1 MKSKVLNA
9 VIAVGLLW
17 LSLAASAMAQ
27 VALDLR
33 NADLKR
39 FVEIVSETTGR
50 NFILDPQVNGSVT
63 VLAPN
68 EVSTD
73 AIYEIF
79 LNVLELNR
87 LTIVEGVGSDRIVP
101 IGIAREL
108 APGTAASSAGGGY
121 ETRVIPVHNVPL
133 SEVTEVIRP
142 LLPQEAVLSIVPGA
156 GLIILSD
163 RRDNQL
169 RIAALIKRLDQPRSQ
184 PVETIRMRHANAAE
198 LLQVIQSLEVTP
210 VGASLSADRRV
221 NALIVAGPTQF
232 RARISDLVDE
242 LDVPQRAMAT
252 RVVELSYAN
261 ASSLADVVQRTFT
274 AQNSDAATGG
284 VNIVSEPRSNTLL
297 ITAPQDQIS
306 SIMQS
311 IRSLDRRPSQVLIE
325 AVIFEM
331 SVENFSD
338 LSVQF
343 GALLDNAIAGGVQFN
358 LQGRPTLT
366 SVVSGTL
373 AGNTVDPGNGGT
385 IGGFK
390 TSASGDKGIGG
401 FLSAVASKNS
411 TRLLSTPSIMTLNNQ
426 EAEIV
431 VAQNVPFVTG
441 SFATVG
447 DTTLPDTPFQTIE
460 RQDVGLTLKVTP
472 QITAERTVLMD
483 IKQEVSNLTNSSS
496 NSGGEIT
503 SKRTINTNV
512 LVRDGNVIM
521 LGGLLENGSG
531 SVSQKVPGLGDLPV
545 LGALFRGKNASKDQ
559 RVLLVMLRPRV
570 IRSDEEARRI
580 TREVARE
587 TKRASLAIQPIND
600 GQYPPTPTGS
610 FPFDGADLNQPF
622 DAGFIDGVAQSRN
635 FPPLPSRLKFK

>member
-1 MKSKVLNA
+1 MKTLKA
-9 VIAVGLLW
+9 AFAAGLLV
-17 LSLAASAMAQ
+17 LASVSAALAQ

-33 NADLKR
+33 DADLKR
-39 FVEIVSETTGR
+39 FVEIVAETTGR
-50 NFILDPQVNGSVT
+50 NFILDPQINGSVT
-63 VLAPN
+63 VLAPKK
-68 EVSTD
+68 VSSE

-87 LTIVEGVGSDRIVP
+87 LTIVKGVGADRIVP

-108 APGTAASSAGGGY
+108 ASGQKITLTGGGY
-121 ETRVIPVHNVPL
+121 ETRVIPVQNVPL
-133 SEVTEVIRP
+133 GEVTEVIRP
-142 LLPQEAVLSIVPGA
+142 LLPSEAVLSTVPGA

-163 RRDNQL
+163 RAENQS
-169 RIAALIKRLDQPRSQ
+169 RIANLVAQLDKPRSQ
-184 PVETIRMRHANAAE
+184 PIETIRMRNANAAE

-221 NALIVAGPTQF
+221 NALIVAGPRDF
-232 RARISDLVDE
+232 RERIRGIVSQ

-261 ASSLADVVQRTFT
+261 ASALADVVQRTFV
-274 AQNSDAATGG
+274 AQNSEQAVGKAT
-284 VNIVSEPRSNTLL
+284 IVAEPRSNTLL
-297 ITAPQDQIS
+297 ITAPQEQIH
-306 SIMQS
+306 SIVLS
-311 IRSLDRRPSQVLIE
+311 IRALDKRPSQVLIE

-343 GALLDNAIAGGVQFN
+343 GAILDDAIAGGVQFS

-366 SVVSGTL
+366 SVISSVISG
-373 AGNTVDPGNGGT
+373 NSVDPGNGGS
-385 IGGFK
+385 IGALK
-390 TSASGDKGIGG
+390 RNGDNGIGG
-401 FLSAVASKNS
+401 FLSAVASKTS

-426 EAEIV
+426 KAEIV

-460 RQDVGLTLKVTP
+460 RQDVGLTLEVTP
-472 QITAERTVLMD
+472 QITAEGTVLMA

-496 NSGGEIT
+496 KAGGEIT

-521 LGGLLENGSG
+521 LGGLLEDGSG
-531 SVSQKVPGLGDLPV
+531 SVSQKVPGLGNLPV
-545 LGALFRGKNASKDQ
+545 LGALFRGKNASKNQ
-559 RVLLVMLRPRV
+559 LVLLVMLRPRV
-570 IRSDEEARRI
+570 IRSDVDARRI

-587 TKRASLAIQPIND
+587 TRRASLKIQPVND
-600 GQYPPTPTGS
+600 GQYPATPSGS

-622 DAGFIDGVAQSRN
+622 DAGFVDGVAQSRN